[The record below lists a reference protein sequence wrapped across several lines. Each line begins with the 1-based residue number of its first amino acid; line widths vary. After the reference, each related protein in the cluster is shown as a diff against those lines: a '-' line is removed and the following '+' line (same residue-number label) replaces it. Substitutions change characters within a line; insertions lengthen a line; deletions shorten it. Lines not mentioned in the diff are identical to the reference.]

1 MNMVCRCIIVDDE
14 PPAIKV
20 LTKYIEAVPQLE
32 ICGICKNGFEVLN
45 LLATEKVDLIFLDIQ
60 MPKLYGT
67 QLLKILSH
75 PPKVIFTTAHKDF
88 AIEAFELDAVDYLL
102 KPISFERFLK
112 AINKVFSINS
122 PLPDP
127 PVSAIS
133 FLYFRADRKMV
144 KVFLKEI
151 LYLESFRDYVIIHI
165 DKDRELRVK
174 LTLNHVEE
182 MLPENQFIRIHRS
195 YIVSLRKITAFTKT
209 DVEIG
214 RKELPIGKSYAN
226 GFLKIIPQAGNL
238 PDGVA
243 ER

>member
-1 MNMVCRCIIVDDE
+1 
-14 PPAIKV
+14 
-20 LTKYIEAVPQLE
+20 
-32 ICGICKNGFEVLN
+32 
-45 LLATEKVDLIFLDIQ
+45 LAPNFYE
-60 MPKLYGT
+60 YY
-67 QLLKILSH
+67 SH

-88 AIEAFELDAVDYLL
+88 AIEAFELNAVDYLL

-112 AINKVFSINS
+112 AINKVRQINYA
-122 PLPDP
+122 LPDNQ
-127 PVSAIS
+127 VSAIN

-151 LYLESFRDYVIIHI
+151 LYLESYRDYVIIHI
-165 DKDRELRVK
+165 DKNRELRVK

-182 MLPENQFIRIHRS
+182 MVPKNQFIRIHRS

-226 GFLKIIPQAGNL
+226 EFLKIIPNGGNL
-238 PDGVA
+238 PNGVA